1 MFIVAEVLEAGLRC
15 LGSSELYI
23 ITLSPENVRAIYSD
37 SDNEVM
43 NRLHEYLD
51 GNEIE
56 LVNMGNVDIFVL
68 QWWKTFSRHYFLDY
82 SSERYLL
89 KNLIHVAE
97 EDGVYIK
104 KLMEEQKNATDYM
117 GKRECAR

>member
-1 MFIVAEVLEAGLRC
+1 MKF
-15 LGSSELYI
+15 
-23 ITLSPENVRAIYSD
+23 TLSPENVRAIYSD